1 MIDCAKAFC
10 LQTVAEFVETG
21 DIAKTLI
28 DLGVD
33 YLQGYYFGKA
43 LNHRPW
49 VTDDKASNI

>member
-1 MIDCAKAFC
+1 